1 MILNK
6 LLLQAAN
13 LLTDTVAAGKI
24 KAVTD
29 PVKAHVDSLTNA
41 ITNPDSLAALSPSK
55 VASELKNMDWGGV
68 ITNLSN
74 QIISLGLRIVA
85 AIFIFYVGKFI
96 INKIYSVV
104 RAIMV
109 AKNFDKS
116 LITFLLSFIR
126 ITLLF
131 LLIITVIG
139 VLGIETSSFIA
150 IFASAGVAIGLALS
164 GTLQNF
170 AGGVLILLIKP
181 YKVGDY
187 IEFGNY
193 KGHVKEI
200 QIFHTVIVNYNNE
213 RIIIPNGGLSTG
225 TINNYSA
232 ETYRRCQWKIAISY
246 GDDVDLARKVAFEI
260 IDADPRVVK
269 KSTDTS
275 HLAIEDDD
283 NTPEPVI
290 EQQEQETMSWWQ
302 RIFRS
307 AQQKREQ
314 LKEEQEEAIRAY
326 MPKKNYAP
334 SVNLESLDDSCITL
348 VIRAWVETKDYWAV
362 LYSVN
367 EKIYKQFPARGLHF
381 PFPQL
386 DVHMIGQQC

>member
-1 MILNK
+1 MILSTILAQLEVLGIKTAPDSTAVNHIQNTADTVK
-6 LLLQAAN
+6 AQVDSLASNIMAN
-13 LLTDTVAAGKI
+13 PAHIGSTLTDTI
-24 KAVTD
+24 RD
-29 PVKAHVDSLTNA
+29 VDWSGIL
-41 ITNPDSLAALSPSK
+41 
-55 VASELKNMDWGGV
+55 
-68 ITNLSN
+68 TNLSS
-74 QIISLGLRIVA
+74 QFIGFALRLLI
-85 AIFIFYVGKFI
+85 AILLFYVGKFI
-96 INKIYSVV
+96 INKIYSIV
-104 RAIMV
+104 RAVMV
-109 AKNFDKS
+109 RKKFDHS
-116 LITFLLSFIR
+116 LITFLLSLIK
-126 ITLLF
+126 ITLMF
-131 LLIITVIG
+131 LLIIVVIG
-139 VLGIETSSFIA
+139 IMGIETSSFIA
-150 IFASAGVAIGLALS
+150 IFASAGVAIGMALS

-386 DVHMIGQQC
+386 DVHMIGQQ